1 VRIAFVLPSLT
12 AGGAE
17 RVVSRLADHW
27 VERGHDVHLL
37 LLAGPEHRPY
47 YPLAPAVRLHALDL
61 LRPSRGPLDALV
73 ATLRRLHRLRR
84 IMANEAPDA
93 VLAFLPEI
101 GALATLAA
109 FGTGIP
115 VIVSE
120 RASPIDQPLPA
131 AWRPLRRLAYES
143 AAAVVFQ
150 TERAGTA
157 FPPSVQARGCV
168 IPNPVDLPANPAADP
183 AALEIVAA
191 GRLVPQKGFDLLVGA
206 FAAVADQ
213 HPGWRLTIWGEGP
226 ERDRLTALA
235 ARHGL
240 GGRVRLPGTS
250 QAPGGWLPGSS
261 IFALPSRFEG
271 FPNALCEAMGAGYA
285 AIAADCRFGP
295 REIVRDGRDG
305 LLVPP
310 ENERAL
316 ADALAALMGSV
327 ERRRQMGAAARQAVR
342 RYELPAVARRWE
354 ALVERVAL
362 RGAVPAGVRP

>member
-1 VRIAFVLPSLT
+1 MAN
-12 AGGAE
+12 
-17 RVVSRLADHW
+17 
-27 VERGHDVHLL
+27 
-37 LLAGPEHRPY
+37 
-47 YPLAPAVRLHALDL
+47 
-61 LRPSRGPLDALV
+61 
-73 ATLRRLHRLRR
+73 LRRLHRLRR

-131 AWRPLRRLAYES
+131 AWRPLRRLAYRS

-150 TERAGTA
+150 TERGHGV
-157 FPPSVQARGCV
+157 PRLVQARGCA

-226 ERDRLTALA
+226 ERDRPTALA

-250 QAPGGWLPGSS
+250 QAPGGGCRAARSS
-261 IFALPSRFEG
+261 PSRPVSRASRTPSARRRRLRRDRG
-271 FPNALCEAMGAGYA
+271 RLPLRSAR
-285 AIAADCRFGP
+285 DRP
-295 REIVRDGRDG
+295 RRDGWAPA
-305 LLVPP
+305 PP

-316 ADALAALMGSV
+316 GRARGLMGSV
-327 ERRRQMGAAARQAVR
+327 RAAKAMVLQPDRQCGATSCR
-342 RYELPAVARRWE
+342 PW
-354 ALVERVAL
+354 
-362 RGAVPAGVRP
+362 RGAWKPSWSGWRCAGRCRRGCGRDPDRACPGAWTALAATLYVAALLALSPPTSTSTWTTRQLGVNTIYLFVACCLPFLATW